1 MCITA
6 STTVNIQYTTGIENV
21 LIVFDQSD
29 LSVQQQ
35 IWHDI

>member
-6 STTVNIQYTTGIENV
+6 STTVNIQYTAGIENV
-21 LIVFDQSD
+21 LILFDQSD

-35 IWHDI
+35 I